1 MARGKASTSLRLN
14 SSESKCKKV
23 TFSTAEPGA
32 KPPLHLE
39 RSNLIPNQASF
50 KGRPMDKRKENNRKG
65 GINEL
70 SVLPPIA
77 ILNIRTRKWCVGMKM
92 QIFACQD

>member
-1 MARGKASTSLRLN
+1 MAQGKASTSLRLN

-50 KGRPMDKRKENNRKG
+50 KGRPMDK
-65 GINEL
+65 
-70 SVLPPIA
+70 
-77 ILNIRTRKWCVGMKM
+77 
-92 QIFACQD
+92 